1 MERYQF
7 QAESQE
13 LLHLMVHAIYSQ
25 KEVFLRELI
34 SNASDALDKLRVL
47 SLTEKNLVPEGHTF
61 EIRLMTDPQNRTLT
75 IEDTGI
81 GMNHDELIN
90 NLGTIA
96 RSGTKEFLQQLK
108 QSNGSTADLIG
119 QFGVGFYSV
128 FMVADR
134 VEVFTRKAGETTA
147 YHWVSEGKGEF
158 TIEPT
163 EKDTIGT
170 RIVVH
175 LKPVDEENG
184 IEDFTAEHVLRRIVK
199 RYSDFIAY
207 PIKMKVVKEENQE
220 KKEVEE
226 ILNSMK
232 PLWTRKSSEVKEEE
246 YHEFYKHLTH
256 DWENPLAT
264 ITLQGEGTVEFQA
277 LLFIPSRVPFDIFYQ
292 SFEPKINLYVKRV
305 LIQENV
311 DTFLPRYLRF
321 VAGVVDSPDLSL
333 NISREMLQ
341 QDKTILQIRKRLVK
355 KILDTLLEMQQNQ
368 REKYTRFWQEFGVI
382 LKEGIGADY
391 DNKERLLSLLLFE
404 SSAGSDLVTLEEY
417 VKRMKEDQTEI
428 YYLTGESRKTLEH
441 SPYLESIQDK
451 GYEVLFLTQPIDEF
465 MMSAV
470 HEFQGKKFRC
480 LNKEAVEEKPVD
492 ISEED
497 KPVIEKLQNLLADH
511 VREVKLSRHLVNSPA
526 CVITK
531 AFEFSPH
538 VRKILGDK
546 YPFGDERRTL
556 EINPAHP
563 WYERFKS
570 LYAENPQD
578 ERLGDIAQ
586 LFLGYALIAEG
597 TPLPDPARFNAVMLK
612 MAEKAL

>member
-7 QAESQE
+7 QAESRE
-13 LLHLMVHAIYSQ
+13 LLDLMVHAIYSQ

-34 SNASDALDKLRVL
+34 SNASDALDKLRLL
-47 SLTEKNLVPEGHTF
+47 SLTNKDLVPEGHVF
-61 EIRLMTDPQNRTLT
+61 EIRLTPDPEKRTLT

-81 GMNHDELIN
+81 GMNHDELVN

-96 RSGTKEFLQQLK
+96 RSGTKEFLQQMK
-108 QSNGSTADLIG
+108 EKNASASDLIG

-134 VEVFTRKAGETTA
+134 VEVFTKKAGEKEA
-147 YHWVSEGKGEF
+147 YHWVSDGKGEF

-163 EKDTIGT
+163 EKESIGT
-170 RIVVH
+170 KILIH

-184 IEDFTAEHVLRRIVK
+184 IEDFTAEHVIKRIVK

-207 PIKMKVVKEENQE
+207 PIKMKVIKEENKE
-220 KKEVEE
+220 KKEVDET
-226 ILNSMK
+226 LNSMK
-232 PLWTRKSSEVKEEE
+232 PIWTRKSSEVTEEE

-256 DWENPLAT
+256 DWENPLST
-264 ITLQGEGTVEFQA
+264 ITIQGEGTVEFQA

-292 SFEPKINLYVKRV
+292 SFEPKVNLYVKRV

-311 DTFLPRYLRF
+311 DMMLPRYLRF

-355 KILDTLLEMQQNQ
+355 KVLDTLSDMQQKE
-368 REKYTRFWQEFGVI
+368 REKYKKFWQEFGMI

-391 DNKERLLSLLLFE
+391 ENKEKLLSLLLFE
-404 SSAGSDLVTLEEY
+404 SSAGSEPVTLEEY
-417 VKRMKEDQTEI
+417 VKRMKEGQTEI

-441 SPYLESIQDK
+441 SPYLEAIADK
-451 GYEVLFLTQPIDEF
+451 GYEVLFLTQAIDEF

-480 LNKEAVEEKPVD
+480 LNKEAIEEKTPEV
-492 ISEED
+492 SEEE
-497 KPVIEKLQNLLADH
+497 KPVIEKLQSLLSDY
-511 VREVKLSRHLVNSPA
+511 VREVKLSTKLVNSPS

-556 EINPAHP
+556 EINPKHTL
-563 WYERFKS
+563 YERFKS
-570 LYAENPQD
+570 IYAENKDD
-578 ERLGDIAQ
+578 ERLADIAHL
-586 LFLGYALIAEG
+586 LFGYALIAEG
-597 TPLPDPARFNAVMLK
+597 TPLPDPAKFNTVLLK
-612 MAEKAL
+612 MAEKV

>member
-7 QAESQE
+7 QAESRE
-13 LLHLMVHAIYSQ
+13 LLNLMVHAIYSQ

-34 SNASDALDKLRVL
+34 SNASDALDKLRIL
-47 SLTEKNLVPEGHTF
+47 SLTHKELVPEGHVF
-61 EIRLMTDPQNRTLT
+61 EIRLIPDKDTRTLT
-75 IEDTGI
+75 LEDTGI
-81 GMNHDELIN
+81 GMNHDELVN

-96 RSGTKEFLQQLK
+96 RSGTKEFLQQMK
-108 QSNGSTADLIG
+108 EKHAPSSELIG

-128 FMVADR
+128 FMVADK
-134 VEVFTRKAGETTA
+134 VEVFTRKAGESSG
-147 YHWVSEGKGEF
+147 YHWVSDGKGEF
-158 TIEPT
+158 TIEPI

-170 RIVVH
+170 RIVIH

-207 PIKMKVVKEENQE
+207 PIKMKVVREENKE
-220 KKEVEE
+220 KKEGDE

-232 PLWTRKSSEVKEEE
+232 PIWTRKSSEVTEEE

-256 DWENPLAT
+256 DWEAPLAT

-292 SFEPKINLYVKRV
+292 SFEPKVNLYVKRV

-311 DTFLPRYLRF
+311 DLMLPRYLRF

-355 KILDTLLEMQQNQ
+355 KVLDALADMQEKD
-368 REKYTRFWQEFGVI
+368 REKYKKFWQEFGVI

-391 DNKERLLSLLLFE
+391 ENKERLLSLLLFE
-404 SSAGSDLVTLEEY
+404 SSAGDDLVTLEEY
-417 VKRMKEDQTEI
+417 VKRMKEDQKDI

-441 SPYLESIQDK
+441 SPYLEGIVDK

-470 HEFQGKKFRC
+470 HEFQGKKFHC
-480 LNKEAVEEKPVD
+480 LNKEAAEEKPSE
-492 ISEED
+492 IPEED
-497 KPVIEKLQNLLADH
+497 KPIVEKLQGLLSEY
-511 VREVKLSRHLVNSPA
+511 VREVKFSKTLVHSPS

-556 EINPAHP
+556 EVNPTHP
-563 WYERFKS
+563 LYKRFKTI
-570 LYAENPQD
+570 YAENEND
-578 ERLGDIAQ
+578 ERLSDLAHL
-586 LFLGYALIAEG
+586 LFGYALIAEG
-597 TPLPDPARFNAVMLK
+597 TPLPDPARFNAVILK
-612 MAEKAL
+612 MGEKI